1 MASQIASILHA
12 LYEEDSWPT
21 PDCPTCDSQLA
32 AFVDAELAGAAVEAR
47 FPAVAAH
54 LAHCSYCQQ
63 AHQEL
68 HALLRLERAEKLAVP
83 SAPASFNFSYLPS
96 RLPAAAAPAQPKPWR
111 LDALGR
117 LVIEFTAELLRN
129 LPGPALQPAML
140 KGDAPPAGLRYVLA
154 DAVEDLAVR
163 IEVEPQ
169 RRNPQRLTIEV
180 EVDIPSRGGWPHLA
194 GNVVTLRRGAE
205 LIDKQETDSFGK
217 ALFDGV
223 PAADLPQLVF
233 EIAQV

>member
-54 LAHCSYCQQ
+54 LAQCSHCQQ

-68 HALLRLERAEKLAVP
+68 RALLHLERAGKLAVP
-83 SAPASFNFSYLPS
+83 SAPARFDFSYLPS
-96 RLPAAAAPAQPKPWR
+96 RPPAAAAPAQPKPWR

-129 LPGPALQPAML
+129 LPGPTLQPAML
-140 KGDAPPAGLRYVLA
+140 KGEPLASLRYELA
-154 DAVEDLAVR
+154 DVVDDVAVR

-180 EVDIPSRGGWPHLA
+180 DVEIPSRGGWPHLA
-194 GNVVTLRRGAE
+194 GSVVALRRGDE